1 MSTVI
6 DTAQLDGSPQPIST
20 GAAATTGALWL
31 LVRRRL
37 WRDRALLIASSAIV
51 AIATLIAYAGPQ
63 LVLATIDDGAKDAVT
78 AAGTSADIRV
88 TVPVG
93 NTGGDNITTV
103 RGLAAASLSGVAA
116 EVPGRLEPEIAALV
130 ESTSSWVESPEIDV
144 SWSAAGTEVVD
155 AIEDE
160 RPVDTTS
167 RLGDVLTFGFSEDAA
182 VTLVDGRM
190 PVDPT
195 GESRQVT
202 DQNAGVGV
210 VASLGDNGESVFVEP
225 EVIEIAL
232 TRAVADELD
241 VAVDDI
247 LMLEDVTGIRV
258 ALRVTGIVEPTDP
271 DAEVWSHFPDA
282 LAPAVVDNPSRPLF
296 RRGTVLVQDATLDEL
311 TARLGAAF
319 PGTVDV
325 SVSAASLTLSSAH
338 TIAASMRDLT
348 GTSDL
353 LGPETDV
360 TAQVTSGLGPALDA
374 YPARARAALAQM
386 SVVVAGVIAVGAV
399 VIALMAGLLVSR
411 RERDIALE
419 RARGA
424 SVTSVALRMLIES
437 ALVAGIGLAVGYALA
452 HTAVGPLAF
461 ANGQA
466 LLVTA
471 VALLAAPALGLARA
485 RRTWTGRREPA
496 NRQDRARKRKAKAAR
511 RLTLEALA
519 VVLGVLAV
527 ITLRGRG
534 VLQTQTSGI
543 DPFLA
548 AAPVLVAL
556 AIVVIVVRL
565 YPLPMAVIQALARRT
580 RGVSGV
586 ITLAKAREPIPVLP
600 LLALTLAIA
609 VAVSSGLLVGTV
621 REGQEQAAW
630 ERVGGQVRVDASV
643 DQTTVDDLEGQG
655 LSTSIVYTRE
665 FTNLTLGS
673 ETLETSLVAF
683 DEDYP
688 DIVDQA
694 GIVDAAVLR
703 DLHHLESQ
711 RAPGAPV
718 PVLVSPEL
726 AALEIPG
733 DRSQIYI
740 GREHIPVEI
749 VGLATVSPDGWI
761 DGPFVMAPL
770 ERLQTFE
777 YDTPWTPSLA
787 FVAGEG
793 AEATVAGTPS
803 IPADAVTTRVGW
815 LEAVRGSALIGGV
828 ETLMALAVAT
838 VGVLAAVALLIT
850 VMQGSRERGRAL
862 AMLRTQGMGAGYG
875 WWLAL
880 AELGPLTAA
889 AVVGGAG
896 AGLAIL
902 ALLGGALGLEVL
914 AGGLA
919 APALVASP
927 LFIGAVACGIA
938 ALLLLAVT
946 AEVLAHRRERLSDVL
961 RYGESR

>member
-1 MSTVI
+1 
-6 DTAQLDGSPQPIST
+6 
-20 GAAATTGALWL
+20 
-31 LVRRRL
+31 LV
-37 WRDRALLIASSAIV
+37 
-51 AIATLIAYAGPQ
+51 
-63 LVLATIDDGAKDAVT
+63 
-78 AAGTSADIRV
+78 
-88 TVPVG
+88 
-93 NTGGDNITTV
+93 
-103 RGLAAASLSGVAA
+103 
-116 EVPGRLEPEIAALV
+116 EGRLPA
-130 ESTSSWVESPEIDV
+130 
-144 SWSAAGTEVVD
+144 
-155 AIEDE
+155 
-160 RPVDTTS
+160 
-167 RLGDVLTFGFSEDAA
+167 
-182 VTLVDGRM
+182 
-190 PVDPT
+190 DPT
-195 GESRQVT
+195 GRSRQVSGP
-202 DQNAGVGV
+202 NAGIGV
-210 VASLGDNGESVFVEP
+210 VASLGDNGESVYVEP

-232 TRAVADELD
+232 TRPVASPLEFDLD
-241 VAVDDI
+241 DVI
-247 LMLEDVTGIRV
+247 MLEDVTGARI
-258 ALRVTGIVEPTDP
+258 ALRITGIVEPEDP
-271 DAEVWSHFPDA
+271 QAEVWSRFPDA
-282 LAPAVVDNPSRPLF
+282 VSPAVVDNPSRPLF
-296 RRGTVLVQDATLDEL
+296 RRGTVLVQAATLDEL
-311 TARLGAAF
+311 ASRLGTAF
-319 PGTVDV
+319 PGTIEL
-325 SVSAASLTLSSAH
+325 SVSPETLTLDSAR
-338 TIAASMRDLT
+338 TLASSMRDLT
-348 GTSDL
+348 GSSDL
-353 LGPETDV
+353 IGPEADV
-360 TAQVTSGLGPALDA
+360 TVQVASGLGPALDA

-399 VIALMAGLLVSR
+399 VIALMSRLLVSR

-424 SVTSVALRMLIES
+424 SVASVALRMVIES
-437 ALVAGIGLAVGYALA
+437 ALVTGVGLASGYAA
-452 HTAVGPLAF
+452 ARAAVGPVAAGNL
-461 ANGQA
+461 QA
-466 LLVTA
+466 LLVAGVAVIAAPVLA
-471 VALLAAPALGLARA
+471 VAMARGS
-485 RRTWTGRREPA
+485 WTGRREPA
-496 NRQDRARKRKAKAAR
+496 NRQDRARKRRARAAR

-527 ITLRGRG
+527 VTLRGRG
-534 VLQTQTSGI
+534 VLQTQTEGI

-580 RGVSGV
+580 RGVSGA

-630 ERVGGQVRVDASV
+630 ERVGGQVRIDAPVDDA
-643 DQTTVDDLEGQG
+643 TVDDLASQG
-655 LSTSIVYTRE
+655 LETSIVYTRV

-673 ETLETSLVAF
+673 ETLESSLVAF
-683 DEDYP
+683 DEAYP

-694 GIVDAAVLR
+694 GIVDAAELR
-703 DLHHLESQ
+703 ELHALEAQ
-711 RAPGAPV
+711 RADGDPV
-718 PVLVSPEL
+718 PVLASPEL

-749 VGLATVSPDGWI
+749 VGIATATPDGWM

-770 ERLQTFE
+770 EGLETFE
-777 YDTPWTPSLA
+777 YDTPWTPNLA
-787 FVAGEG
+787 FVGGDG
-793 AEATVAGTPS
+793 AEEAVTSTPS
-803 IPADAVTTRVGW
+803 IPADAVTTREGW

-828 ETLMALAVAT
+828 EALMALAVAT
-838 VGVLAAVALLIT
+838 VGALAAVALLIT
-850 VMQGSRERGRAL
+850 VMQGVRERGRAL
-862 AMLRTQGMGAGYG
+862 AMLRTQGMGAAYG

-927 LFIGAVACGIA
+927 LFIAAVAGGVV

-946 AEVLAHRRERLSDVL
+946 TEVIAHRRERLSDVL